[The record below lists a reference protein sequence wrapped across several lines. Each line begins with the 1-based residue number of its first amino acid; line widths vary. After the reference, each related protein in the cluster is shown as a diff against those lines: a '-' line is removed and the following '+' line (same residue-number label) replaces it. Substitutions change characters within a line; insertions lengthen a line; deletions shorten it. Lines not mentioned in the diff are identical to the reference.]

1 MSYTHIHILVYE
13 QFLFGLT
20 DEAADREASEMLTG
34 NAQNLMQAVSEVC
47 VYMHACAHVHVCAR
61 VCLSVGLSVYVCLCV
76 FVCLCVLVNFSII
89 THSNGVKYS

>member
-47 VYMHACAHVHVCAR
+47 VYVRAYAHVHVCVCVCLLVCLCMYVCVC
-61 VCLSVGLSVYVCLCV
+61 VCLSVCLLTSPLLYIV
-76 FVCLCVLVNFSII
+76 ME
-89 THSNGVKYS
+89 

>member
-1 MSYTHIHILVYE
+1 MVSVIHTYIYILVYE

-47 VYMHACAHVHVCAR
+47 VYVRACAHVHVC
-61 VCLSVGLSVYVCLCV
+61 VHMCVYLLVCLCMYVCVCICLSVCAC
-76 FVCLCVLVNFSII
+76 
-89 THSNGVKYS
+89 

>member
-1 MSYTHIHILVYE
+1 MSYTHIYILVYE

-47 VYMHACAHVHVCAR
+47 VYVRACAHVHVC
-61 VCLSVGLSVYVCLCV
+61 VCTCVSICWSVCVCMSVCV
-76 FVCLCVLVNFSII
+76 FVCLCVLINFCII
-89 THSNGVKYS
+89 ME